1 MLGALATARRRDLPG
16 PLAAVSERRRVP
28 WAAELA
34 VAGVVVVLVLL
45 GDVRTVI
52 GFPGFGVLVHYALA
66 DLSALTLTERPG
78 WAPRA
83 ANVAGLAGCLLLAFT
98 LPAAAVPAMLGVFAA
113 GVAGRALVLSR
124 RR

>member
-1 MLGALATARRRDLPG
+1 MARERDLPG
-16 PLAAVSERRRVP
+16 PLGAVSQRHRVP

-52 GFPGFGVLVHYALA
+52 GFSSFGVLVYYALA
-66 DLSALTLTERPG
+66 NLSALTLAQRPG

-83 ANVAGLAGCLLLAFT
+83 VNALGLAGCLVLACT
-98 LPAAAVPAMLGVFAA
+98 LPWPSVLTMLGVFTV
-113 GVAGRALVLSR
+113 GLAGRALVLAR
-124 RR
+124 RG